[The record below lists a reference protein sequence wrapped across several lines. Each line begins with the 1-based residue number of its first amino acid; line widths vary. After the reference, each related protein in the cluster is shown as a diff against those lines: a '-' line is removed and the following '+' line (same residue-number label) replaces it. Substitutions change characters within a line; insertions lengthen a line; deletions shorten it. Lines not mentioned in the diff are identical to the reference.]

1 MLKSTLQ
8 SIPTP
13 VRCTLCDEVR
23 RIFLPSLLIS
33 CIITSSQREGALHL
47 KLAICVSWL
56 NQYGGAE
63 KVLEAAHGL
72 FPDAPI
78 YTTIYWPQ
86 AMPAAYRVW
95 DIRVSALNRLPFI
108 RRHHQPFL
116 PLYPLAVESFDLS
129 AYDVVLSI
137 TSAFAHGI
145 ITPPETLHICY
156 CLTPARF
163 LWNYQS
169 YAQREGLGRL
179 VDIALRPTLNYL
191 RLWDRLA
198 ADRVD
203 HFIAISGEVQRRIRK
218 YYRRGSTII
227 YPPVETARFHPADGY
242 DDYFLVVSRL
252 IPYKRIDL
260 AVLAFNELGLPL
272 KIVGEG
278 RDRAALQSL
287 ARPNIEFV
295 GWVDDEALQGLL
307 SRTRAF
313 IFPGLEDFG
322 IAPLEAMAAGR
333 PVIAYAGGGALDTV
347 QPGVTGEFF
356 TELTPESLAGVVREF
371 DPTRYDPATIRR
383 HAEQFD
389 RAVFQQKLG
398 QFVEERFTAHRAVFE
413 KC

>member
-1 MLKSTLQ
+1 
-8 SIPTP
+8 
-13 VRCTLCDEVR
+13 
-23 RIFLPSLLIS
+23 
-33 CIITSSQREGALHL
+33 
-47 KLAICVSWL
+47 
-56 NQYGGAE
+56 
-63 KVLEAAHGL
+63 
-72 FPDAPI
+72 
-78 YTTIYWPQ
+78 
-86 AMPAAYRVW
+86 
-95 DIRVSALNRLPFI
+95 
-108 RRHHQPFL
+108 
-116 PLYPLAVESFDLS
+116 
-129 AYDVVLSI
+129 
-137 TSAFAHGI
+137 
-145 ITPPETLHICY
+145 
-156 CLTPARF
+156 
-163 LWNYQS
+163 
-169 YAQREGLGRL
+169 
-179 VDIALRPTLNYL
+179 
-191 RLWDRLA
+191 
-198 ADRVD
+198 
-203 HFIAISGEVQRRIRK
+203 
-218 YYRRGSTII
+218 
-227 YPPVETARFHPADGY
+227 
-242 DDYFLVVSRL
+242 
-252 IPYKRIDL
+252 
-260 AVLAFNELGLPL
+260 LGLPL